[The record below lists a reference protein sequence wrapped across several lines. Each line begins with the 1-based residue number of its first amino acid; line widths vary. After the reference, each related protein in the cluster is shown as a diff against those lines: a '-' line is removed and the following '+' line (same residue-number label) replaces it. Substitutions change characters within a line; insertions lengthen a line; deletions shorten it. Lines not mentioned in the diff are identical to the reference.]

1 MAVKCCVTECTKL
14 VYALEGKNCKF
25 CDQPCCF
32 EHLEFKKHKCPKTE
46 PLQFLRK
53 HWLRKILQNVSSG
66 RYLVVCDQCGY
77 VSQSSL
83 LIDWAGREREQHI
96 QTTGCIEKKVFL
108 EEDVSDEKIPSR
120 FDMESSVPFDREFY
134 VCSHCRPP
142 AKFTSRVDYISHHF
156 TSHV

>member
-1 MAVKCCVTECTKL
+1 MSVKCCVLECTKL

-32 EHLEFKKHKCPKTE
+32 DHLEFKKHKCPKTE

-53 HWLRKILQNVSSG
+53 HWLRKKLQNVSSG

-77 VSQSSL
+77 VSQGGV
-83 LIDWAGREREQHI
+83 LIDVSGEERTQHI
-96 QTTGCIEKKVFL
+96 ANTGCDQKKVFL
-108 EEDVSDEKIPSR
+108 EEVVTYEMAPTRSEL
-120 FDMESSVPFDREFY
+120 ESLVPFDRQFY

-142 AKFTSRVDYISHHF
+142 SKFTNRADYIGHHF